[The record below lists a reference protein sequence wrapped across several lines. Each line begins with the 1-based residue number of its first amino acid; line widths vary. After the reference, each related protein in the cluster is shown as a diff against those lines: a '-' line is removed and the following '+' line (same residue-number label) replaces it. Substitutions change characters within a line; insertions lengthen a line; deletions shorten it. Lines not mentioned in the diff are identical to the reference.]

1 MRGITKDRL
10 APAPWLAVP
19 AGLALIFV
27 LIPFLG
33 MFVQV
38 RWTDLG
44 TLLAG
49 EAAQD
54 ALWLSLKTTVLSTV
68 ISVLL
73 GVPLAHVIAYEN
85 TRRNKPTWLG
95 RTLTV
100 LVTLP
105 MVLPPVVAGLALLIT
120 FGRRGLV
127 GEYLHMFGIQIGFT
141 TTAVVMAQIFVA
153 MPFLIVSLEGALRTR
168 GNDLEKTAR
177 NLGASRT
184 RVFFEITLP
193 LTLPAVASGTA
204 LTFARALGEFGATI
218 TFAGS
223 LQGETRTLP
232 LEIYVQR
239 EIDTDTAL
247 ALAVVLLAVA
257 SIVIAITSLISSF
270 SKSRLEGAQA
280 GRRPEDL
287 DPTSPLQIITE
298 LKKLDVKPQKCA
310 SQPNAVEIHGGIKE
324 RGVFVDAE
332 IKQGCI
338 TALVGPNGVGKS
350 TVLEMIAGTLR
361 PDEGAVVNA
370 LGEDGA
376 STVVWLEQRAHLFP
390 HMKVVDNV
398 AFGPRV
404 RGVNKEEAYRRAL
417 AELEAVGCLHLKD
430 RGPTQLSGGQ
440 AQRVAI
446 ARALAVDPDL
456 VLLDEPFAA
465 VDSAIAWSLRLV
477 LRNRIRVSE
486 ATAVLVTHDLVD
498 AAMMAD
504 RLLVLE
510 DGRTAEQGSTD
521 EVLSNPHSDFLI
533 NLTGASRVGASA
545 DSKVVRSENLRVETI
560 SNTRAQFGTARES
573 AHAQSVAAGPG
584 KAGTQGTAAAQNP
597 ADGQRCATTPNSANT
612 GAPSLNAEGTVV
624 QTAFMASGETAIVK
638 LDSGDLI
645 TIAVNVYNRD
655 ALTTG
660 ARVRVTE
667 VAPASAPPGP
677 VSGSQ

>member
-10 APAPWLAVP
+10 APAPWLIVP
-19 AGLALIFV
+19 AGLALVFV
-27 LIPFLG
+27 LVPFLG

-38 RWTDLG
+38 RWTELG
-44 TLLAG
+44 TLLSG
-49 EAAQD
+49 KAAQD
-54 ALWLSLKTTVLSTV
+54 ALWLSLKTTVISTT

-73 GVPLAHVIAYEN
+73 GVPLAHGIAYEN
-85 TRRNKPTWLG
+85 TRRSKPTWLG

-120 FGRRGLV
+120 FGRRGLI
-127 GEYLHMFGIQIGFT
+127 GQYLHLFGIQIGFT
-141 TTAVVMAQIFVA
+141 TTAVVLAQIFVA
-153 MPFLIVSLEGALRTR
+153 MPFLVVSLEGALRTR
-168 GNDLEKTAR
+168 GSDLEKTAR
-177 NLGASRT
+177 NLGASRS

-247 ALAVVLLAVA
+247 ALAVVLLVVA

-270 SKSRLEGAQA
+270 SKRRLEGGQT
-280 GRRPEDL
+280 GRKADEAD
-287 DPTSPLQIITE
+287 TE
-298 LKKLDVKPQKCA
+298 LPLRIIAQLKELDVDPDSCT

-324 RGVFVDAE
+324 RSVFVDAE
-332 IKQGCI
+332 IKQQCI
-338 TALVGPNGVGKS
+338 TALMGPNGVGKS
-350 TVLEMIAGTLR
+350 TVLEMVAGTLS
-361 PDEGAVVNA
+361 PDEGEVRNS

-376 STVVWLEQRAHLFP
+376 STVVWLEQRPHLFP

-404 RGVNKEEAYRRAL
+404 RGVDKEEAYRRAL
-417 AELEAVGCLHLKD
+417 TELEAVGCLHLKD

-465 VDSAIAWSLRLV
+465 LDSAIAWSLRLV
-477 LRNRIRVSE
+477 LRDRIRKSK
-486 ATAVLVTHDLVD
+486 ATAILVTHDVTD

-504 RLLVLE
+504 RIIVLE
-510 DGRTAEQGSTD
+510 NGRTAEQGPINA
-521 EVLSNPHSDFLI
+521 VLRSPQSEFLI
-533 NLTGASRVGASA
+533 NLTGASRINGGSQAR
-545 DSKVVRSENLRVETI
+545 VVRSENLLVTPVGSSATTTLAGSSVSTALVGNEATLEPAYNDASLPDASLETSS
-560 SNTRAQFGTARES
+560 SNTAPTMQG
-573 AHAQSVAAGPG
+573 SVI
-584 KAGTQGTAAAQNP
+584 QI
-597 ADGQRCATTPNSANT
+597 
-612 GAPSLNAEGTVV
+612 
-624 QTAFMASGETAIVK
+624 AFMASGETAIIE

-645 TIAVNVYNRD
+645 TVAINVYNRELLD
-655 ALTTG
+655 VG
-660 ARVRVTE
+660 SRVQVTE
-667 VAPASAPPGP
+667 TAPQSP
-677 VSGSQ
+677 